1 MKFIFLKRIGMNRK
15 KVILF
20 IVDFVLAALL
30 IAADQISKYFAV
42 LRLKNQAAYSVVDG
56 VFEFHYLENR
66 GAAFGMLQGQK
77 FFFVFIAAV
86 ILGIIVYVLWKV
98 PYQKRYIKLHMTLVF
113 IASGAVGNLIDRVRY
128 DYVVDFLY
136 FSLINFPVFNVADIY
151 VTLAAIYLA
160 ILLIFVYK
168 ESDLEFLTFRTKKFR
183 DLK

>member
-1 MKFIFLKRIGMNRK
+1 MNRK

>member
-1 MKFIFLKRIGMNRK
+1 MNKK
-15 KVILF
+15 KVILL
-20 IVDFVLAALL
+20 IVDFVLAVLL

-42 LRLKNQAAYSVVDG
+42 LKLKNQPPYSVVDG
-56 VFEFHYLENR
+56 VFELHYLENR

-77 FFFVFIAAV
+77 FFFIFIAAV
-86 ILGIIVYVLWKV
+86 ILCTIVYVLWKA
-98 PYQKRYIKLHMTLVF
+98 PYQKMYIKLHITLVF

-151 VTLAAIYLA
+151 VTLAAISLA
-160 ILLIFVYK
+160 VLLIFGYK

>member
-1 MKFIFLKRIGMNRK
+1 MNKK
-15 KVILF
+15 KVILL
-20 IVDFVLAALL
+20 IVDFVLAVLL

-42 LRLKNQAAYSVVDG
+42 LKLKNQPPYSVVDG
-56 VFEFHYLENR
+56 VFELHYLENR

-77 FFFVFIAAV
+77 FFFIFIAAV
-86 ILGIIVYVLWKV
+86 ILCTIVYVLWKA
-98 PYQKRYIKLHMTLVF
+98 PYQKMYIKLHITLVF

-151 VTLAAIYLA
+151 VTLAV
-160 ILLIFVYK
+160 LLIFVYK